1 MESMITLVTAS
12 MASGINA
19 AVTRKSRLEVTT
31 FGADFQTI
39 RKSGGILRRARRRS
53 LHREGGPCCFSVG
66 FALIDAGLTS
76 SPAYTNAPVL
86 RQRRKSQFLLELP
99 SGA

>member
-1 MESMITLVTAS
+1 METMITLVTAS

-39 RKSGGILRRARRRS
+39 RKSGGILRKARRRS
-53 LHREGGPCCFSVG
+53 LHLEGGPWCFSVG
-66 FALIDAGLTS
+66 FSFIYAGLTS
-76 SPAYTNAPVL
+76 SPVYTNAPV
-86 RQRRKSQFLLELP
+86 RRRRISRVLLELLP
-99 SGA
+99 GA

>member
-12 MASGINA
+12 MARGINA
-19 AVTRKSRLEVTT
+19 AITRKNRLEVTT

-39 RKSGGILRRARRRS
+39 RKRGGMLRKALSRS
-53 LHREGGPCCFSVG
+53 LHLEGGPWCFSVG
-66 FALIDAGLTS
+66 FVFIDAGLTS
-76 SPAYTNAPVL
+76 SPAYTNALVL
-86 RQRRKSQFLLELP
+86 RRRRISLVLLELL